1 MSRFIFDVELASSN
15 LRHTVSILNDYDVP
29 VFVNKTRNGS
39 NRTLA
44 KNKTKCTRMK
54 NKIEY
59 FKEVALKLGHNVVLD
74 IKNNLLHGFT
84 NLWE

>member
-39 NRTLA
+39 KRTLV
-44 KNKTKCTRMK
+44 KNKTKC
-54 NKIEY
+54 KIEY
-59 FKEVALKLGHNVVLD
+59 FKEVALKLGHNVVFD
-74 IKNNLLHGFT
+74 IKNNKALLISG
-84 NLWE
+84 NKEKSE

>member
-44 KNKTKCTRMK
+44 KNKKKM
-54 NKIEY
+54 Y
-59 FKEVALKLGHNVVLD
+59 SG
-74 IKNNLLHGFT
+74 
-84 NLWE
+84 

>member
-1 MSRFIFDVELASSN
+1 MSRFIFDVELASSI

-44 KNKTKCTRMK
+44 KNKTKCTQDEK
-54 NKIEY
+54 
-59 FKEVALKLGHNVVLD
+59 
-74 IKNNLLHGFT
+74 
-84 NLWE
+84 